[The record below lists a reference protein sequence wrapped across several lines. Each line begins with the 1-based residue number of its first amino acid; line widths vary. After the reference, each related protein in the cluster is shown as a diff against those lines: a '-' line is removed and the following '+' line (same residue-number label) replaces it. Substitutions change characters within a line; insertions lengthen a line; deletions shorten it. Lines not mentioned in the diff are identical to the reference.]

1 MNEIKESEYLNAI
14 MIVRK
19 YTEQINQ
26 KTFKVLQ
33 KTASTMTIKQL
44 NTFEYCLLIKNM
56 SVRLCHILSNNFPN
70 TKLCDIKKREFLSIR
85 NVGKKL
91 WSELCEI
98 NGIEYY

>member
-14 MIVRK
+14 IIIKK

-33 KTASTMTIKQL
+33 KTASTKTIK
-44 NTFEYCLLIKNM
+44 ELITIDYWESKNM
-56 SVRLCHILSNNFPN
+56 SVRLINILKYNFPN
-70 TKLCDIKKREFLSIR
+70 KRLCDIKKEEFLSIR

-91 WSELCEI
+91 WFELCEI

>member
-19 YTEQINQ
+19 YTEQVNQ
-26 KTFKVLQ
+26 KTFKALQ
-33 KTASTMTIKQL
+33 KTASTMTIRQL
-44 NTFEYCLLIKNM
+44 NTLEYCLLIKNM
-56 SVRLCHILSNNFPN
+56 SVRLCQILSNNFSD
-70 TKLCDIKKREFLSIR
+70 TKLCDIRKKEFLSIR

-98 NGIEYY
+98 NGIEN

>member
-14 MIVRK
+14 MIVKK

-33 KTASTMTIKQL
+33 KTASTMTIREL
-44 NTFEYCLLIKNM
+44 NTLEYCELNKNM
-56 SVRLCHILSNNFPN
+56 SVRLCHILGYNFPN
-70 TKLCDIKKREFLSIR
+70 KKLCDITKREFLSIR
-85 NVGKKL
+85 HVGKKL

-98 NGIEYY
+98 NGIED

>member
-19 YTEQINQ
+19 YTEQVNQ

-33 KTASTMTIKQL
+33 KTASTMTIREL
-44 NTFEYCLLIKNM
+44 NTLEYCELIDGM
-56 SVRLCHILSNNFPN
+56 SVRLHNIIMYNFPN

-91 WSELCEI
+91 WRELCEI
-98 NGIEYY
+98 NGIED